1 MGQHDRAI
9 TPITLLIGTFVLVSL
24 GLPIMQASTLAIYL
38 MPLGQRNQTD
48 VILRSPVEVREMIY
62 GYIVK
67 NDELVLITPDWKE
80 VKEALTFNSEI
91 LNIGGQM
98 ETEARA
104 RRLSFLCPR
113 GSYPRPPVSAG
124 GYGFSALQLVFLT
137 MTAWAGIIS
146 AQLCGYL
153 SNDRIPLAVACRS
166 RGIWRPE
173 YRLANTLI
181 PVSCSPSS
189 PSTSSTAKSSRFIA
203 QKSRLFSEMFFAIT
217 SPR

>member
-1 MGQHDRAI
+1 
-9 TPITLLIGTFVLVSL
+9 
-24 GLPIMQASTLAIYL
+24 
-38 MPLGQRNQTD
+38 
-48 VILRSPVEVREMIY
+48 
-62 GYIVK
+62 
-67 NDELVLITPDWKE
+67 
-80 VKEALTFNSEI
+80 
-91 LNIGGQM
+91 
-98 ETEARA
+98 
-104 RRLSFLCPR
+104 
-113 GSYPRPPVSAG
+113 
-124 GYGFSALQLVFLT
+124 

-153 SNDRIPLAVACRS
+153 SNNRIPLAVACRS

-217 SPR
+217 SPRYESSQKPSLSLFYCQALTISTGARGLFRVLFPSHEC